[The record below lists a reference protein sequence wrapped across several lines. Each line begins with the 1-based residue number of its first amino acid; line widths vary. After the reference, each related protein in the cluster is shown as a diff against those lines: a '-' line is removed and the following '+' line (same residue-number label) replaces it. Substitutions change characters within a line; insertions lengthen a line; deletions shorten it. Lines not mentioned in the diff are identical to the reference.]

1 MREARAIL
9 SGDRRLASGPIKHVI
24 YDHQPLPPR
33 SFPASLRPFACSRP
47 RSRHACS
54 RVRRAL
60 AFARSLNALL
70 LFTLTLHSRFL
81 SPVLQAEFLH
91 PARFLLPALSC
102 ASRSHLQERPC
113 PQGIGTIQKTAKRL
127 QNDCKM
133 TAYECHTN
141 IIRVPYDCNTTSS
154 DDFYSPLAH
163 ARSVARPEP
172 SGARYIQG
180 SCVPSL
186 FNVRV
191 KHVTFHHTYIYTLYM

>member
-1 MREARAIL
+1 MHLGQSSTSSTTTGRYLFAHSLLLFVHSRAHAL
-9 SGDRRLASGPIKHVI
+9 DRVT
-24 YDHQPLPPR
+24 
-33 SFPASLRPFACSRP
+33 
-47 RSRHACS
+47 
-54 RVRRAL
+54 RAL
-60 AFARSLNALL
+60 AFAVLSRSLALNALL

-133 TAYECHTN
+133 TAYEYHTN

-154 DDFYSPLAH
+154 NDFYSPLAH